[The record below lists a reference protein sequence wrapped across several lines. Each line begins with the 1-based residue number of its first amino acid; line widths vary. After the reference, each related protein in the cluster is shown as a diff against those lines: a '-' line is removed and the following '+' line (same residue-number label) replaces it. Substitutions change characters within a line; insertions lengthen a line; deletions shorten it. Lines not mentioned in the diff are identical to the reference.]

1 MTAIQTPPA
10 GSNGHA
16 EPLDFGDLRTL
27 AERLDRELAEE
38 ATTMRR
44 MLEAEQR
51 LRAQVEVVLDTIS
64 TREKRLQRA
73 LAALEGTAAGPGR
86 PKAQKAQAAAAKH
99 GSSWSIGEDKIE
111 RAHAALVEL
120 GEARTS
126 QIAKKAGI
134 STETARRAVRALR
147 ERERARIVKHDK
159 NLGDYYALMP
169 DAAEEQRD
177 AA

>member
-1 MTAIQTPPA
+1 MTAIQTPPV

-27 AERLDRELAEE
+27 AARLDRELAEE
-38 ATTMRR
+38 ADTMRR
-44 MLEAEQR
+44 MLEAEQS

-73 LAALEGTAAGPGR
+73 LAALEGTAMGPGR
-86 PKAQKAQAAAAKH
+86 RPKEKPQTAAKH

-111 RAHAALVEL
+111 KAHAALVEL

-126 QIAKKAGI
+126 QIAKKSGM

-147 ERERARIVKHDK
+147 EREQARVIRSSKQM
-159 NLGDYYALMP
+159 GDTYALMP
-169 DAAEEQRD
+169 GADEEQRD